1 MAEWSLPDLDCPIN
15 QFQYA
20 GYPCRP
26 PEPQPRGAPGPP
38 PAQPCQPAP
47 AAAPDMALH
56 FTPQLHYGSSA
67 PPPAKGENPREVR
80 NRAEKMR
87 RDRLNQS
94 VAELAMMVPPVV
106 AARRKIDKTTVLRLT
121 AHYLRAHQ
129 YVFGDSIGQTA
140 QPFNPSSMLKV
151 LSMFNGFLITTTY
164 RGIVVVVSQNVNQYL
179 GYSELDLLGQNLLT
193 ITHEGD
199 RAMLRDQLIPRT
211 QTLGPNG
218 ELIIPDEPDAK
229 RKVEEAL
236 ASETRRFIIRLKK
249 LGQRS
254 EPSQY
259 VTCHVEGS
267 LRKSDRACRGY
278 GRCCQIVRRARARSE
293 NPCSSGNDIV
303 FIGIVRPTS
312 ETFINESALE
322 SYRMEYRTRH
332 SIDGEIIQCESRIAI
347 VTGYMTHEVSGVN
360 AMNFMHRDDVRW
372 VIIALREMYDQHR
385 LFGESCYRLIT
396 KNGQFIYMRTR
407 GCLDVDRESR
417 AVTSFVCT
425 NTVVDEEEGKQLIK
439 LMKRKFRLLV
449 NNNEGPAIEEIDDA
463 QDDADQNS
471 DQPVPV
477 EDPRRLEQVILHL
490 VTNLPSPS
498 PHESEDESF
507 ASSSPDRKSMSPHRL
522 TIIPPT
528 KERIVRSI
536 EKIYSVINIAQRDS
550 SHEGS
555 NDDQSS
561 GAGSSHTTPQ
571 YVPAL
576 EMNSV
581 CAAQSTQI
589 VPYRSAHVSDYVE
602 APDSSLALPT
612 VPDGCLALP
621 PVPERCLAVPTA
633 ADRSL
638 ALPKPPDR
646 SLSLPTAADR
656 SLAQPKPPDRSLDQP
671 TAYNISENDFD
682 ADEILNAVASSD
694 FGCFDN
700 TEGGF
705 TNLESLFANL
715 SQDGNETFNEQQI
728 ADFSG
733 CQYNGAESALS
744 LLVPRYAEESNM
756 LQALPT
762 SSSSNYSCGT
772 KRHNDFEDFEMAC
785 KKKITE
791 SEFSRENQT
800 TTDMESPLDCF
811 FDESIFDSDQI
822 ESAISLME
830 FGDQSFPDLLVSSDV
845 TTILDQI
852 EMEAEQERIREL
864 ELSLSEYE

>member
-15 QFQYA
+15 QFDPYQYA
-20 GYPCRP
+20 GYPSCRAREPAARVPRVPARLP
-26 PEPQPRGAPGPP
+26 PQ
-38 PAQPCQPAP
+38 AQPCPAAP
-47 AAAPDMALH
+47 AARASSMALH
-56 FTPQLHYGSSA
+56 FTPQLQYGGSGA
-67 PPPAKGENPREVR
+67 GPPPAKGENPREIR

-94 VAELAMMVPPVV
+94 VAELALMVPPVV

-129 YVFGDSIGQTA
+129 YVFGDSIGQSA
-140 QPFNPSSMLKV
+140 QPFNPSSILKV

-164 RGIVVVVSQNVNQYL
+164 RGIIVVVSQNVNQYL
-179 GYSELDLLGQNLLT
+179 GYTELDLLGQNLLN

-199 RAMLRDQLIPRT
+199 RAMLRDQLMPRT

-218 ELIIPDEPDAK
+218 ELIIPDEPDAI

-236 ASETRRFIIRLKK
+236 ASETRRFVIRLKK

-396 KNGQFIYMRTR
+396 KNGQLIYMRTR

-439 LMKRKFRLLV
+439 LMKRKFTLLV
-449 NNNEGPAIEEIDDA
+449 NNNETPAIEEIDDSH
-463 QDDADQNS
+463 DDADQNS
-471 DQPVPV
+471 DQAVPV

-498 PHESEDESF
+498 PHESEDEPF
-507 ASSSPDRKSMSPHRL
+507 ASASPDRKSMSPHRL
-522 TIIPPT
+522 TIIPPN
-528 KERIVRSI
+528 KERIVSAI
-536 EKIYSVINIAQRDS
+536 EKIYSVINIIQKDS
-550 SHEGS
+550 NHEGHS
-555 NDDQSS
+555 DDQSS
-561 GAGSSHTTPQ
+561 RAGSSHTTPQ
-571 YVPAL
+571 YMPSL
-576 EMNSV
+576 EMNTMNCVPAS
-581 CAAQSTQI
+581 QSMQI
-589 VPYRSAHVSDYVE
+589 VPYQSAHVSDYVD
-602 APDSSLALPT
+602 APDSSLA
-612 VPDGCLALP
+612 
-621 PVPERCLAVPTA
+621 
-633 ADRSL
+633 
-638 ALPKPPDR
+638 
-646 SLSLPTAADR
+646 
-656 SLAQPKPPDRSLDQP
+656 QP
-671 TAYNISENDFD
+671 TAYNIPDNDYD
-682 ADEILNAVASSD
+682 PDDILNTVTSSD
-694 FGCFDN
+694 LGFDN
-700 TEGGF
+700 SEGGF
-705 TNLESLFANL
+705 PNLESLFANL
-715 SQDGNETFNEQQI
+715 NQNGEEMFNEQQI
-728 ADFSG
+728 ADLTDFD
-733 CQYNGAESALS
+733 YHGAESALS
-744 LLVPRYAEESNM
+744 LPVPQYAEESNM
-756 LQALPT
+756 LQALPQA
-762 SSSSNYSCGT
+762 SSSNYSCGT
-772 KRHNDFEDFEMAC
+772 KRPNDFEDFEMVY

-791 SEFSRENQT
+791 SEFSRENPPAS
-800 TTDMESPLDCF
+800 DLESPLDCF
-811 FDESIFDSDQI
+811 LDESIFDSDQI

-830 FGDQSFPDLLVSSDV
+830 FGDPSFPDLLNFQVSSDV
-845 TTILDQI
+845 STILDQI